1 MPDMDTGQER
11 ARIDRGLTQEK
22 IGASD
27 PAAAP
32 METDS
37 ESGGA
42 AMPATGQRLAPP
54 RQMMEAAWRTPR
66 PETFGA
72 WRKPGRY
79 EGRVGRLGLAWG
91 SVLVALGIALGVW
104 GLT

>member
-11 ARIDRGLTQEK
+11 ARIDRGLTHEK
-22 IGASD
+22 IAATD

-37 ESGGA
+37 ESGGIP
-42 AMPATGQRLAPP
+42 MPEAGHRLAPP
-54 RQMMEAAWRTPR
+54 LQLLEMTWRTPR

-72 WRKPGRY
+72 WRKPGQH
-79 EGRVGRLGLAWG
+79 EGSVGRLALVWGTVLVTLGLA
-91 SVLVALGIALGVW
+91 LGFLG
-104 GLT
+104 LS